1 MRISK
6 DGYLGALLRDE
17 VVLNIYI
24 YGSQVYGT
32 ATDASDIDFLV
43 VVEDGASYLRFED
56 GYVDLVEDHDFHF
69 MSRSDWDEESRLQT
83 VKFMECYYL
92 DETFKIKQSYPIKIE
107 VDLVAIRRSFSS
119 VSSNSYVKCRKK
131 LEVVEDYNYYVG
143 VKSLFHSLRILDF
156 GIQVATGQ
164 GINYHSFTPYYDDI
178 VNSGRGWDELKAQY
192 KPIYNKLRSKFKQ
205 VAPLE

>member
-1 MRISK
+1 MYISK
-6 DGYLGALLRDE
+6 DGYLGLLLRDDL
-17 VVLNIYI
+17 VLNIYV

-32 ATDASDIDFLV
+32 STDESDIDFLV

-56 GYVDLVEDHDFHF
+56 GYVDLVEAHDFKF
-69 MSRSDWDEESRLQT
+69 MSRSEWEEEARLQT

-92 DETFKIKQSYPIKIE
+92 DDRFKIKELYPIKVE
-107 VDLVAIRRSFSS
+107 VDLGAIRRSFSS
-119 VSSNSYVKCRKK
+119 ISSNSYVKCRKK
-131 LEVVEDYNYYVG
+131 LEVVKDYNYYVG

-164 GINYHSFTPYYDDI
+164 GINYRSFTPYYHDI

-192 KPIYNKLRSKFKQ
+192 KPLYNKLKTKFKQ
-205 VAPLE
+205 VAPLG